1 MSIMHAQKS
10 LAFELAEYRRRVTAV
25 QARMGLL
32 GLDLMLATTMASVCY
47 LSGLESVSPHKLWLV
62 AVPASGEPEVL
73 CQDFESY
80 NALLDSWLEPG
91 FMYGVGQE
99 PIPTLAGMVKKMGF
113 ERARIGLEECNY
125 TSISIAD
132 YERLKGLLP
141 GAKFVEATD
150 CVQQVMSIK
159 SEAEVEYLRQAGR
172 MTGIAMA
179 AAMGA
184 IKEGVRDNDVA
195 AAAAASLYR
204 EGSEYSSYPVI
215 VTTGARSGVP
225 HTTFKRMPILQGD
238 PVFVEIAGCVRR
250 YQTPMMRVG
259 VLGEASQKVKEMAR
273 AAAGSVEAMVQNIRP
288 GAVMDEVAAR
298 SAKALESLPYKVVWH
313 GFYGYSVG
321 LGFVPEWSD
330 CPGLLIRRG
339 AMQVLEPGM
348 VFHASTSLRD
358 IGVCGATCSE
368 TILVTESGCE
378 VLTAGPLSR
387 LLV

>member
-1 MSIMHAQKS
+1 MQVQKL
-10 LAFELAEYRRRVTAV
+10 LAFEVGEYRRRVTAV
-25 QARMGLL
+25 QVGMAARGI
-32 GLDLMLATTMASVCY
+32 DLMLATTMASVCY

-62 AVPASGEPEVL
+62 AVPKSGEPEVL
-73 CQDFESY
+73 CQDFESH
-80 NALLDSWLEPG
+80 NALLDSWIVPG

-99 PIPTLAGMVKKMGF
+99 PIGTMAGMVKKMGF
-113 ERARIGLEECNY
+113 QGAKIGLEQCNY

-132 YERLKGLLP
+132 YQRLAQLLP
-141 GAKFVEATD
+141 AAIFVDATE
-150 CVQQVMSIK
+150 CVQRVMSIK
-159 SEAEVEYLRQAGR
+159 STAEIQYLREAGR
-172 MTGIAMA
+172 MTGVAMA

-184 IKEGVRDNDVA
+184 IREGARDNDIA
-195 AAAAASLYR
+195 AEAARCLYAQ
-204 EGSEYSSYPVI
+204 GSEYSSYPVI

-225 HTTFKRMPILQGD
+225 HTTFKRVKIEAGD

-259 VLGEASQKVKEMAR
+259 ALGRASEQVREMAK
-273 AAAGSVEAMVQNIRP
+273 AAVGSVEAMVENIRP
-288 GAVMDEVAAR
+288 GAVMDEVAAK
-298 SAKALESLPYKVVWH
+298 SARALEGLKFQVVWH

-330 CPGLLIRRG
+330 CPGLLIRKG
-339 AMQVLEPGM
+339 AMEVLEPGM

-368 TILVTESGCE
+368 TILVTETGCE
-378 VLTAGPLSR
+378 VLTGGGLGR

>member
-1 MSIMHAQKS
+1 MKAEKS
-10 LAFELAEYRRRVTAV
+10 LAFEVAEYRRRVSGV
-25 QARMGLL
+25 QARMRAM

-73 CQDFESY
+73 CQDFESH
-80 NALLDSWLEPG
+80 NALLDSWIAPG

-99 PIPTLAGMVKKMGF
+99 PVATVAGMVRKMGF
-113 ERARIGLEECNY
+113 EKARIGLEQCNY
-125 TSISIAD
+125 TSLSIAD

-141 GAKFVEATD
+141 EAKFLEATE
-150 CVQQVMSIK
+150 CVQRVMSIK
-159 SEAEVEYLRQAGR
+159 SSAEVAYLREAGK
-172 MTGIAMA
+172 MTAAAMA
-179 AAMGA
+179 AAIGSVRA
-184 IKEGVRDNDVA
+184 GVRDNDVA
-195 AAAAASLYR
+195 GVAAKALY
-204 EGSEYSSYPVI
+204 EAGSEYSSYPVI
-215 VTTGARSGVP
+215 VTTGFRSGVP
-225 HTTFKRMPILQGD
+225 HTTFKRVPVKEGD

-250 YQTPMMRVG
+250 YQTPMMRVTA
-259 VLGEASQKVKEMAR
+259 LGTANAQLKEMAK
-273 AAAGSVEAMVQNIRP
+273 AAVGSVEAMIQNIKP
-288 GAVMDEVAAR
+288 GAVMDEVAAK
-298 SAKALESLPYKVVWH
+298 SAKALAGLKHEVVWH

-339 AMQVLEPGM
+339 AMGLLEPGM

-368 TILVTESGCE
+368 TILVTERGCE
-378 VLTAGPLSR
+378 VLTEGLKR

>member
-1 MSIMHAQKS
+1 MERVKQS
-10 LAFELAEYRRRVTAV
+10 LAFELGEYHRRVVGV
-25 QARMGLL
+25 QARMREL
-32 GLDLMLATTMASVCY
+32 GVDLMLATTMASVCY

-62 AVPASGEPEVL
+62 AVPASGTPEVL
-73 CQDFESY
+73 CQDFESH
-80 NALLDSWLEPG
+80 NALLDSWIVPG

-99 PIPTLAGMVKKMGF
+99 PIATVAGMVRKMGF

-125 TSISIAD
+125 TSLSIAD
-132 YERLKGLLP
+132 YDRLKGLLP
-141 GAKFVEATD
+141 GARFVEATD
-150 CVQQVMSIK
+150 CVQRVMSIK
-159 SEAEVEYLRQAGR
+159 SAPEVAYLREAGR
-172 MTGIAMA
+172 MTGGAMG

-184 IKEGVRDNDVA
+184 IRSGARDNDIA
-195 AAAAASLYR
+195 ATAAQALYAA
-204 EGSEYSSYPVI
+204 GSEYSSYPVI

-225 HTTFKRMPILQGD
+225 HTTFKRIQIKEGD
-238 PVFVEIAGCVRR
+238 PVFVEIAGCMRR

-259 VLGEASQKVKEMAR
+259 ALGGASGKLKEMAR
-273 AAAGSVEAMVQNIRP
+273 AAVGSVEAMIQNIRP
-288 GAVMDEVAAR
+288 GAVMDEVAQK
-298 SAKALESLPYKVVWH
+298 SAKALEGLKYDVVWH

-339 AMQVLEPGM
+339 AMGVLEPGM

-368 TILVTESGCE
+368 TILVTDGGCE
-378 VLTAGPLSR
+378 VLTGGVDR